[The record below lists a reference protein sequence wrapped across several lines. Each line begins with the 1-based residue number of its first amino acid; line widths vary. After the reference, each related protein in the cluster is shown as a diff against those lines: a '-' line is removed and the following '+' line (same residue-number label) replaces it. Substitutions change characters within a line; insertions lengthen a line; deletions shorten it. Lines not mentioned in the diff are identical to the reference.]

1 MASTDLDPPGLAQ
14 RIEELLER
22 IAAEGGPAVGYAAEE
37 LVRVLMRFYG
47 TGLEQIVAIVRA
59 GAGDTM
65 VHRMAADPL
74 VAGLLALHDLHPVPL
89 EQRLGHALDTARRR
103 LGSHGSGIS
112 LGEIDGEGRVHV
124 VLAGGGCGTDTVK
137 DVVAAAVSELAPEV
151 AGVVFDAEP
160 AGPALLQIG
169 FREPSAA
176 GPHATSAREG
186 VMTGRVP

>member
-22 IAAEGGPAVGYAAEE
+22 ITTEAGPEVGYAAEE

-47 TGLEQIVAIVRA
+47 SGLEQIVAIVRA

-74 VAGLLALHDLHPVPL
+74 VAGLLALHDLHPVPVAD
-89 EQRLGHALDTARRR
+89 RLGHALDTARRK

-112 LGEIDGEGRVHV
+112 LGEIDAEGRVHV
-124 VLAGGGCGTDTVK
+124 LVAGGGCGTDTIK
-137 DVVAAAVSELAPEV
+137 DVVAAAINDLAPEL
-151 AGVVFDAEP
+151 AGVVFDAVP

-169 FREPSAA
+169 VRPAEKVPEKVPSQ
-176 GPHATSAREG
+176 
-186 VMTGRVP
+186 